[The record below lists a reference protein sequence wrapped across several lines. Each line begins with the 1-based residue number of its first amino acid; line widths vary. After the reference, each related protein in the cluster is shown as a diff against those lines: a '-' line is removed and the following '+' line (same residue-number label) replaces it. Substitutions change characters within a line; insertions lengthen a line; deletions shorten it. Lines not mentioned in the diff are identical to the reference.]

1 MNKYTLNVHCMQFI
15 NKMSIFCHVYQC
27 VDIPIYRRYCI
38 TIYRYRRYCITIYRY
53 IVDTLYGVSMTAL
66 IMAKNC
72 LLFIDTSLKPHI
84 YSCKMLLTLQR
95 LTYIYV
101 KQQQNLISRHYY
113 LCRATSLK
121 KFISWLNNMFVL
133 LCFQRATCFS

>member
-15 NKMSIFCHVYQC
+15 KKCQFSAMFINVS
-27 VDIPIYRRYCI
+27 
-38 TIYRYRRYCITIYRY
+38 IYRY
-53 IVDTLYGVSMTAL
+53 IVDIVLRFIDIVDTLNGVSMTAL
-66 IMAKNC
+66 IMAKIC

-133 LCFQRATCFS
+133 LCFQRGTCFSYYFIITL